1 MPKNTSVYRQEPQPA
16 KNEILFAPECVK
28 PIREKKKWRTYRFG
42 EKYHHLQVG
51 DHVFIKDYAGKQ
63 VIGQAKITGKQAIT
77 FKDLPLKLPGH
88 EIYTNKQHQRKVF
101 SGYYA
106 YLGRPL
112 RDDDSFLII
121 DFKLI

>member
-77 FKDLPLKLPGH
+77 
-88 EIYTNKQHQRKVF
+88 NKQHQRKVF